1 MQHGDK
7 NDWPDA
13 LGRYVD
19 ADGTLRFHVEGLSPG
34 QLPMIVIFG
43 FATVAAVVG
52 VVVSSPRFEI
62 ALCAA
67 AFGALLAWPV
77 SELLAWTR
85 ISRLDDAWEIATGV
99 WRWRTRAVRVPW
111 PTLQGAVVIED
122 RLGYALGYRGDHV
135 QLIVAA
141 DRFVGPAQTIEI
153 AEQYRLDRAILEAL
167 ALALSTKPG

>member
-1 MQHGDK
+1 MQRGDK

-13 LGRYVD
+13 LTRRVD
-19 ADGTLRFHVEGLSPG
+19 AEGAIRLHVEGLSPG
-34 QLPMIVIFG
+34 QLPMIVVFG
-43 FATVAAVVG
+43 LAMIAAVIG
-52 VVVSSPRFEI
+52 VVVSRPRFET

-99 WRWRTRAVRVPW
+99 WRWRTRVVRVPW
-111 PTLQGAVVIED
+111 ATIQGALVIKD
-122 RLGYALGYRGDHV
+122 RLGYALGYRGEHV
-135 QLIVAA
+135 QLILAT
-141 DRFVGPAQTIEI
+141 DRFAGAAQTVEI

-167 ALALSTKPG
+167 ALVLGAKPH